1 MTYHGVSPLAWL
13 KLTWLFFAIAF
24 CLYAGA
30 LTLRHLWFQTSA
42 WDLAIF
48 DQAVHLIAQGLPAQ
62 SSLLGRHILADH
74 GAFVLVPLGWLSRL
88 VPSPA
93 LLFAVQSAALA
104 GAVFPLAALA
114 RWRGLSR
121 SATAASLAMLLL
133 YPVVFNTAIFD
144 FHPETLAFPLVMQAL
159 WWLERRAAGD
169 ELRVFFVLLLALTCK
184 VGLALLVLG
193 IGGILLLQ
201 GRRRIGGSL
210 LGLAVAWFSVVGTWL
225 IPLFGGEQA
234 ALMRHASKFGLGQS
248 DLVAGRL
255 DWLVVLGHLTSQV
268 FSLASGEYLLLLL
281 MPVLYVL
288 LHRQRGRFFFTL
300 LPFAPLMALNLAAAR
315 PAMKDL
321 VHHYSLLLV
330 PFLALAVQQTL
341 APGRHGMSDYPRSF
355 LGRVPAIVIAWALIA
370 FLLFSR
376 IGFFLGS
383 FQEHRGHLAAM
394 REVLARV
401 DPKGALL
408 VSNNFAPH
416 VSHRQRLSIVSAKQM
431 KRLDH
436 YDQILLD
443 GRHPGFEVSPSLLR
457 KLRQRLQ
464 TMPDFHLIFDRD
476 DIWLFQRQ
484 RVNG

>member
-1 MTYHGVSPLAWL
+1 M
-13 KLTWLFFAIAF
+13 TWLFFALGF

-48 DQAVHLIAQGLPAQ
+48 DQAVYLISQGLPAQ
-62 SSLLGRHILADH
+62 SSLLGHHILADH

-88 VPSPA
+88 IPSPA
-93 LLFAVQSAALA
+93 LLFLVQSAALA

-201 GRRRIGGSL
+201 ARRRIGGCL
-210 LGLAVAWFSVVGTWL
+210 LGLAVAWFAAVGTWL
-225 IPLFGGEQA
+225 IPLLGGGQA
-234 ALMRHASKFGLGQS
+234 ELMRHAGKFGLGQA
-248 DLVAGRL
+248 DLAAGHL
-255 DWLVVLGHLTSQV
+255 DWLVVLGRLISQL

-281 MPVLYVL
+281 LPVLYVL
-288 LHRQRGRFFFTL
+288 LHRQRGRFFFAL
-300 LPFAPLMALNLAAAR
+300 LPFAPLMVLNLAASR

-341 APGRHGMSDYPRSF
+341 APGRHGIGDYPSWS
-355 LGRVPAIVIAWALIA
+355 LGRVPAVVIAWALIT

-383 FQEHRGHLAAM
+383 FQEHRDHLGAM
-394 REVLARV
+394 RESLTRV
-401 DPKGALL
+401 DPRGALL

-416 VSHRQRLSIVSAKQM
+416 VSHRQQLSIVSAKQM
-431 KRLDH
+431 QRLDH

-443 GRHPGFEVSPSLLR
+443 ARHPGFEASPSLLR

-464 TMPDFHLIFDRD
+464 TMPEFRLIFNRD
-476 DIWLFQRQ
+476 DIWLYQNSR
-484 RVNG
+484 RKS